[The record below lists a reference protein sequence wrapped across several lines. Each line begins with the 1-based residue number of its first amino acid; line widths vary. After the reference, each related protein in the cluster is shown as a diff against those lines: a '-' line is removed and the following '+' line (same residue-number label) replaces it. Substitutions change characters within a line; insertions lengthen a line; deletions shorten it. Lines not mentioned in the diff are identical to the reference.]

1 MAEVM
6 FRRSTICATTGQ
18 RPSKKGRLYL
28 QTSTEHEPG
37 AIFRWAPDIGCT
49 YPSLCRALV
58 IADISLLVPGKVHG
72 RTAKCRLVLV
82 PPVEEKRER
91 MEDES

>member
-18 RPSKKGRLYL
+18 RPSKKGRLNL

-37 AIFRWAPDIGCT
+37 ALFRWAPDIGCT
-49 YPSLCRALV
+49 YPSLCRAVV

-72 RTAKCRLVLV
+72 CVEV
-82 PPVEEKRER
+82 PCSRIYDR
-91 MEDES
+91 MSELGE